1 MVLSNCRHY
10 KGHDVNCCQDGT
22 MYLVLFSLAKVVLSQ
37 LPGLEKVTSVSIVA
51 AVKSF
56 TYSFVT
62 LFLSVTTYA

>member
-1 MVLSNCRHY
+1 
-10 KGHDVNCCQDGT
+10 

-56 TYSFVT
+56 TYSFVM
-62 LFLSVTTYA
+62 LFLSVTTCA